1 MAESLKS
8 LRRRVRSIKSTKQIT
23 RAMEMVSAAKLRR
36 AQSALLA
43 ARPYIQNL
51 EIMLGRLAPAAQS
64 SGHPL
69 FAQRNVKRSTIVLFT
84 ADRGLCGSYNANL
97 IRIAETHLKQD
108 THQRTELICVGKRG
122 FEYFS
127 RRAWPIAAEFT
138 DMGGVLNSETAAKI
152 STFITDR
159 FLEGK
164 TDEVH
169 LLYTN
174 FISAANCKPTF
185 EKFLSLDYDA
195 LSQKVDPAD
204 RASMD
209 YIFEPSE
216 QGIFEQL
223 IPAYLFAKLYIVLAE
238 GFTSEHSSRML
249 AMNNATKSCDEMIS
263 TLTLSLNKARQSSI
277 TNDLLDIV
285 GGAEALQKGS

>member
-36 AQSALLA
+36 AQSALMS

-51 EIMLGRLAPAAQS
+51 EMLLGRLAPAAQS

-97 IRIAETHLKQD
+97 IRIAEAHLKAD
-108 THQRTELICVGKRG
+108 THQHTELVCVGKRG
-122 FEYFS
+122 LEFFS

-138 DMGGVLNSETAAKI
+138 GMGGVLSSESAAKI
-152 STFITDR
+152 STFVTDR

-185 EKFLSLDYDA
+185 EKYLSLDYEA
-195 LSQKVDPAD
+195 LSQKVDPTD
-204 RASMD
+204 RGSMD

-216 QGIFEQL
+216 
-223 IPAYLFAKLYIVLAE
+223 
-238 GFTSEHSSRML
+238 
-249 AMNNATKSCDEMIS
+249 
-263 TLTLSLNKARQSSI
+263 
-277 TNDLLDIV
+277 
-285 GGAEALQKGS
+285 